1 LIPSGYRKEIELSI
15 AQKPWRCHKQKTK
28 CQK

>member
-15 AQKPWRCHKQKTK
+15 AQKPWRCHKQKT
-28 CQK
+28 